1 MPAIVLD
8 SFFPFWSSSLLTA
21 SELYELQKRTNRIPP
36 LTFKT
41 SPPLIKQISISNQP
55 QVFLGTK

>member
-8 SFFPFWSSSLLTA
+8 SFFPFWSTA
-21 SELYELQKRTNRIPP
+21 SELYELHSAYRIPP